1 MTPRI
6 NSMIGSRHVRTR
18 MGHRYCIHISQVR
31 LPVVGK
37 EGIRQDS
44 DVLVRAVEYG
54 NRFAI
59 GYCAYRGRAYLVQEA
74 CVFVFCVIEND
85 EI

>member
-1 MTPRI
+1 
-6 NSMIGSRHVRTR
+6 
-18 MGHRYCIHISQVR
+18 
-31 LPVVGK
+31 VVGK